1 MKKESATLALTDE
14 AASRKA
20 WQVRVAIPA
29 LLIVFVG
36 TVAPLLVTTHAAA
49 EPAAVFVE
57 YSAPPECPALDT
69 FESLVRRRTPL
80 ARFGESDKA
89 HPLRIRIQKGG
100 AAFEGHMSIGTPN
113 GHRERDVAGDS
124 CADVVDA
131 LALVTALALDPNAS
145 TAPTLP
151 DGTRQVATP
160 LPPQTSTAP
169 TALAPALTP
178 LVVSPDR
185 APAEAPTEPSPAAS
199 GPTSMQWHA
208 AIGAGPLS
216 WTGAAPDVLL
226 GGAVFVEVDATRA
239 QFFAPSVRVAALG
252 VANGIFESPA
262 AHIWVA
268 AGRVEACPV
277 RLGPP
282 TLSARACVAL
292 DAGGVHAVA
301 VDIAHPLPAER
312 LWVDVTPLLRGRWA
326 PGTSGGFVDL
336 DVGALVPVTRPTF
349 FDTTPTEVVHA
360 VPSVGLNAMA
370 AVGWRFR

>member
-1 MKKESATLALTDE
+1 
-14 AASRKA
+14 
-20 WQVRVAIPA
+20 
-29 LLIVFVG
+29 
-36 TVAPLLVTTHAAA
+36 
-49 EPAAVFVE
+49 
-57 YSAPPECPALDT
+57 
-69 FESLVRRRTPL
+69 
-80 ARFGESDKA
+80 
-89 HPLRIRIQKGG
+89 
-100 AAFEGHMSIGTPN
+100 
-113 GHRERDVAGDS
+113 
-124 CADVVDA
+124 
-131 LALVTALALDPNAS
+131 
-145 TAPTLP
+145 
-151 DGTRQVATP
+151 
-160 LPPQTSTAP
+160 
-169 TALAPALTP
+169 
-178 LVVSPDR
+178 
-185 APAEAPTEPSPAAS
+185 
-199 GPTSMQWHA
+199 MQWHT

-226 GGAVFVEVDATRA
+226 GGAVFLEMDATSA
-239 QFFAPSVRVAALG
+239 QLFSPSVRVAALG
-252 VANGIFESPA
+252 VANGVFESPA

-336 DVGALVPVTRPTF
+336 DVGALIPVTRPAF
-349 FDTTPTEVVHA
+349 FDTTPTVLVHA